1 MTAIQQQLFA
11 LQDVSY
17 QAFHSKLIPSV
28 DSGTVIGVR
37 MPALRRLAKE
47 LYKNGG
53 YEDFMSTLPH
63 TYYEENNL
71 HGLLICQSQDYS
83 RTIDTLEHF
92 LPFVDNWATCD
103 SLRPCAF
110 AIAAKR
116 DPDRLLS
123 DIHHW
128 MSSDEPYIIRFGI
141 EMLMVFFLDGPAN
154 FRLEH
159 LDSVANIQN
168 EHYYVRMMVAWF
180 FATALAKQ
188 YESTIPYLE
197 NHVLP
202 DWTHRKT
209 IQKAIESFRITP
221 EQKSY
226 LRTLV

>member
-28 DSGTVIGVR
+28 DFCTVVGVR

-53 YEDFMSTLPH
+53 YEDFMYTLPH

-71 HGLLICQSQDYS
+71 HGLLICQIQDYPL
-83 RTIDTLEHF
+83 TIDAFEHF

-103 SLRPCAF
+103 LLRPCAF
-110 AIAAKR
+110 AVAAKR
-116 DPDRLLS
+116 NPDRLLS
-123 DIHHW
+123 DIHRW
-128 MSSDEPYIIRFGI
+128 MSSDEPYTIRFGV
-141 EMLMVFFLDGPAN
+141 EMLMVFFLDGPVN
-154 FRLEH
+154 FRPEH
-159 LDSVANIQN
+159 LDSVANIRN

-188 YESTIPYLE
+188 YESSIPYLE